1 MLRRTILWGMEDAAD
16 SFVAECFWPDVTEA
30 DLVALDRRIAKAA
43 AELPPDNGLR
53 YLGSILLREDEVV
66 LCQFEG
72 RQETVSDVVDR
83 AGSRSSVSSPPATRP
98 GRLPGWSQQRSDSR
112 RPELTR
118 NARTR
123 GAFVVIAV
131 AAALG
136 LASAVRAAPA
146 ANEICPSFTLNGH
159 KIQWEVIG
167 TWTCKT
173 AKPWVVRLDADHGTT
188 TGRPSA
194 APQRPN
200 AVSLLRNPRSCERP
214 RHRQPCCYLGTLAFP
229 KSGFTW

>member
-1 MLRRTILWGMEDAAD
+1 M
-16 SFVAECFWPDVTEA
+16 
-30 DLVALDRRIAKAA
+30 
-43 AELPPDNGLR
+43 
-53 YLGSILLREDEVV
+53 
-66 LCQFEG
+66 
-72 RQETVSDVVDR
+72 
-83 AGSRSSVSSPPATRP
+83 
-98 GRLPGWSQQRSDSR
+98 
-112 RPELTR
+112 TR

-173 AKPWVVRLDADHGTT
+173 AKPWVVKLDADHGTRRVGQVPLHNGPT
-188 TGRPSA
+188 RYHCFATREAANGR
-194 APQRPN
+194 
-200 AVSLLRNPRSCERP
+200 VIDGL
-214 RHRQPCCYLGTLAFP
+214 CYLGTLAFP